1 MRNISYIRRNYYIFL
16 EINTYVCINRCK
28 SKKIRAKWVQVKSQS
43 VSKSLKVEEIM
54 FETGTILDNKYQIQ
68 AHLGTGGM
76 GEVYRV
82 LDLEQGQEYA
92 LKILNEM
99 MDEQAVRRRFH
110 REFQVLNRF
119 QHPRLVRTYTWGFAE
134 DRPYFTMEYLPGK
147 TLEKIIADQA
157 LLAQFR
163 ASHFFDLIQQL
174 AEGLAYIHAQGAVHR
189 DLKPS
194 NIMVLETEE
203 GIETTILDLGLA
215 KFRHL
220 HSVSITQTGA
230 TIGTAEYMSP
240 EQGKG
245 LWVDHRSDLYSLGVI
260 LYEMLMGVPPFSGQ
274 NPVSVILKH
283 IREMP
288 PPIDEVNI
296 AVPEQ
301 IKQIVLKLLAKGA
314 VDRYQSA
321 EELMQA
327 LPSELV
333 LLEDEQ
339 RDVHRKVMRPQFVG
353 RESEMKI
360 LSAMLKDVQAGKQ
373 RMVLISGEPGVGK
386 SRLAEELLGDAL
398 IHDFLCLKGAGR
410 EEGGQIY
417 GALIDAFQG
426 TTDLVAGLPDSVET
440 DKFSVMEHWL
450 QLLKRMRQKQPIVLC
465 LEDIQWLDELTL
477 EFLQYVLRDPE
488 PCPFLLCLTCRWSN
502 LEPLSE
508 EIENFIHSNE
518 FAEATQM
525 PLKNLPQEEVGY
537 LASSMLGE
545 RSIPPDAL
553 QALFRETGGQPLF
566 VVEAIR
572 TLVNADVVRQ
582 DVSGTWQWGEF
593 PETLLSDDISEV
605 LYRRIATLPAVQ
617 QRVLEYACVFLSD
630 FSFQLLAAVWRGD
643 ELELLGV
650 LDDLIAEGLLAP
662 CGEDE
667 DQYRFSQ
674 DLCRRAIY
682 DRLQNVKRRLLH
694 REIGSAL
701 EKMEDAEELMEE
713 LADHFAAAE
722 EQNKAVKYM
731 RLSGRKAL
739 EAQAYRQALRRFEAV
754 RDWTADDVF
763 ESQADAI
770 DFLCDYADVLRNCSE
785 YDCALK
791 FLDEA
796 NALLPADRKD
806 LKARIF
812 NDQGEI
818 HSVLQHGEIAEEYML
833 EALQLYRETG
843 DFDGE
848 IQALSSLSYLCDV
861 SERHKDAADYVR
873 QYIEKQRKRDT
884 DAHNQTDVQR
894 SEGQLA
900 LIEFR
905 FEIARVHLEE
915 VLRTSQQVGF
925 EHHRMGILNLL
936 QRVYFYLGE
945 CDRAEAVCNE
955 AIGEWQKRGVIYW
968 EAANFLWLG
977 ELAMERGDFA
987 EALEYAE
994 ISAERFLE
1002 TPRKDYVYRAYAIA
1016 ATATARMGDDETAL
1030 EWAEKAS
1037 EGVQQTSGM
1046 YTGILPLVYCGIGV
1060 ALAKAGRIT
1069 EAEETFEQAIECRR
1083 ESKGDHWARALLM
1096 AGEFYLERGDMTKS
1110 QAHLEE
1116 AKQAFGEME
1125 MSYFQEKTQV
1135 LLDQLSRD
1143 EDGQGRDIAPTLH
1156 RGEDTVSSSEVSVGT
1171 LSDDRWNMLY
1181 DMSQELTTE
1190 HNVKV
1195 LLDRT
1200 LGNLLAVYS
1209 AERVLVAIKNEAPQD
1224 FVVDAA
1230 RHHNIESDDA
1240 EELSGSIIR
1249 RVIETNEPVLSL
1261 DAQTDDRL
1269 NQYQSVIDY
1278 NIRSV
1283 LCVPLFHVKEGVMG
1297 ALYVDHRGIGNAF
1310 SEADQTFLQAFANL
1324 VGVALVNARMYEQL
1338 EDKAQY
1344 LQREVERQ
1352 YQLGDLFG
1360 QSDAMQAIYYLIDRA
1375 ARSDVPVLVQG
1386 ETGTGK
1392 ELAARAIHYNSTRKD
1407 QRFLS
1412 QNCAALSPELLQSEL
1427 FGHKKGAF
1435 TGATEDHIGVFETA
1449 NGGTVFLDEI
1459 ADAPPQLQRS
1469 LLRVLQEGEIR
1480 RVGETVDR
1488 SVDVRIIAATNRD
1501 LKQEVEK
1508 GFFREDL
1515 YYRLHVI
1522 QIDMPPLRER
1532 MEDVPLLAE
1541 HLLIRAK
1548 EDANKSVG
1556 GLTVGAIRALTSYKW
1571 PGNVRELENE
1581 IRRAVALAEEEGDIT
1596 PDLFSESIGHAVSG
1610 VFVEYH
1616 LPMQA
1621 DVHTQAGGRLQD
1633 RMQEYEKRLIMDA
1646 LEKYEGNIKRT
1657 AEELGLVRAS
1667 LYRKMNRLGLR

>member
-1 MRNISYIRRNYYIFL
+1 
-16 EINTYVCINRCK
+16 
-28 SKKIRAKWVQVKSQS
+28 
-43 VSKSLKVEEIM
+43 M
-54 FETGTILDNKYQIQ
+54 FEIGTILDSKYQIQ

-99 MDEQAVRRRFH
+99 MDEQSVRRRFH
-110 REFQVLNRF
+110 REFQVLNRL
-119 QHPRLVRTYTWGFAE
+119 QHPRLVRTHTWGFAE

-157 LLAQFR
+157 LLAKFR
-163 ASHFFDLIQQL
+163 ASHFFALVQQL

-220 HSVSITQTGA
+220 HSVSITQEGTA
-230 TIGTAEYMSP
+230 IGTAEYMSP

-260 LYEMLMGVPPFSGQ
+260 LYEMLTGTPPFSGQ
-274 NPVSVILKH
+274 NPISVIMKH

-288 PPIDEVNI
+288 PPMDEVNI
-296 AVPEQ
+296 AVHEQ
-301 IKQIVLKLLAKGA
+301 MKQIVLKLLAKGA

-321 EELMQA
+321 EELVQA
-327 LPSELV
+327 LPSEFV

-339 RDVHRKVMRPQFVG
+339 RDVHRKVVRPQFVG

-398 IHDFLCLKGAGR
+398 IHDFLCLKGAGQ

-417 GALIDAFQG
+417 GALNDTFRQVK
-426 TTDLVAGLPDSVET
+426 TTDLMAGLPDPLET

-502 LEPLSE
+502 LESLSE
-508 EIENFIHSNE
+508 EVENFIHSNE

-525 PLKNLPQEEVGY
+525 QLKNLPREEVGY
-537 LASSMLGE
+537 LAASMLGE
-545 RSIPPDAL
+545 RSIPSDAL
-553 QALFRETGGQPLF
+553 QTLFRETGGQPLF
-566 VVEAIR
+566 VVEAVR

-582 DVSGTWQWGEF
+582 DVSGDWLWGEF

-605 LYRRIATLPAVQ
+605 LYRRITALSAVQ
-617 QRVLEYACVFLSD
+617 QRVLEYACVFMSD
-630 FSFQLLAAVWRGD
+630 FSFELLAAIWRGD
-643 ELELLGV
+643 ELELLDV
-650 LDDLIAEGLLAP
+650 LDDLIAEGLLAA
-662 CGEDE
+662 CGEAE

-674 DLCRRAIY
+674 GLCRRTIY
-682 DRLQNVKRRLLH
+682 DHMQDVRRRLLH
-694 REIGSAL
+694 REIGNAL
-701 EKMEDAEELMEE
+701 EKMEDAEELTEE

-722 EQNKAVKYM
+722 ERDKAVKYT
-731 RLSGRKAL
+731 RLSGKKAL
-739 EAQAYRQALRRFEAV
+739 EKHAYRRALMRFEAV
-754 RDWTADDVF
+754 RDWTTNDTF
-763 ESQADAI
+763 ESQEDAI
-770 DFLCDYADVLRNCSE
+770 DFLCDYADVLRNCGQHNR
-785 YDCALK
+785 ALEL
-791 FLDEA
+791 LDEA
-796 NALLPADRKD
+796 KALLPADRND
-806 LKARIF
+806 LKARILW
-812 NDQGEI
+812 NEGGI
-818 HSVLQHGEIAEEYML
+818 HSVLQHGEIAEEYL
-833 EALQLYRETG
+833 SKALRLYRELG
-843 DFDGE
+843 DFEGE
-848 IQALSSLSYLCDV
+848 IQVLGILAYLCDV
-861 SERHKDAADYVR
+861 SGRHEEAIAYMR
-873 QYIEKQRKRDT
+873 REIEQLRELGDPQNQVFIQGRK
-884 DAHNQTDVQR
+884 
-894 SEGQLA
+894 GQFA
-900 LIEFR
+900 LVEFR
-905 FEIARVHLEE
+905 FETAKGYLET
-915 VLRTSQQVGF
+915 VVKTFRQIGL
-925 EHHRMGILNLL
+925 EHHRVWAFNSLV
-936 QRVYFYLGE
+936 RVYFYLGE
-945 CDRAEAVCNE
+945 CDLAEAVCYE
-955 AIGEWQKRGVIYW
+955 VIGEWQKRGVIYW

-977 ELAMERGDFA
+977 ELALERDDFA

-994 ISAERFLE
+994 ISVGRFLE
-1002 TPRKDYVYRAYAIA
+1002 TPRKDYVYRACAIA
-1016 ATATARMGDDETAL
+1016 ATAATKMGDTKTAL

-1060 ALAKAGRIT
+1060 ALAKTGRIAG
-1069 EAEETFEQAIECRR
+1069 AEEAFEQAIECRR

-1096 AGEFYLERGDMTKS
+1096 AGEFYLERDDVPKA
-1110 QAHLEE
+1110 QAHLEA
-1116 AKQAFGEME
+1116 AKQAFEEME

-1135 LLDQLSRD
+1135 LLNQISRD
-1143 EDGQGRDIAPTLH
+1143 EDGRGRDAI
-1156 RGEDTVSSSEVSVGT
+1156 SNSEVSVGT
-1171 LSDDRWNMLY
+1171 LSVDRWHLLY

-1190 HNVKV
+1190 HDVKA

-1200 LGNLLAVYS
+1200 LGNLLTVYS
-1209 AERVLVAIKNEAPQD
+1209 AERVIVAIKNDTPKD
-1224 FVVDAA
+1224 FVVDAV
-1230 RHHNIESDDA
+1230 RHHNVESDDA
-1240 EELSGSIIR
+1240 EELSGGIIR
-1249 RVIETNEPVLSL
+1249 RVIETNEPVLSV
-1261 DAQTDDRL
+1261 DAQTDNRL
-1269 NQYQSVIDY
+1269 NRYQSVIDY

-1283 LCVPLFHVKEGVMG
+1283 LCVPLFHVSEGVIG
-1297 ALYVDHRGIGNAF
+1297 ALYVDHRGLGNAF
-1310 SEADQTFLQAFANL
+1310 SEEDQTFLQVFANL

-1338 EDKAQY
+1338 EEKAQY
-1344 LQREVERQ
+1344 LQQEVERRH
-1352 YQLGDLFG
+1352 QLGDLFG
-1360 QSDAMQAIYYLIDRA
+1360 QSDAMQAIYYLIESA
-1375 ARSDVPVLVQG
+1375 AKSDIPVLVQG

-1435 TGATEDHIGVFETA
+1435 TGATEDHKGIFEEA
-1449 NGGTVFLDEI
+1449 NRGTVFLDEI
-1459 ADAPPQLQRS
+1459 GDAPPELQRS

-1480 RVGETVDR
+1480 RVGETEDR
-1488 SVDVRIIAATNRD
+1488 AVDVRIIAATNRD
-1501 LKQEVEK
+1501 LKREVKE
-1508 GFFREDL
+1508 GSFREDL

-1541 HLLIRAK
+1541 HLLIRIK
-1548 EDANKSVG
+1548 ENVNKSVG
-1556 GLTVGAIRALTSYKW
+1556 ELTVGAIRSLTSYNW

-1621 DVHTQAGGRLQD
+1621 DARPQVGGRLQD

>member
-1 MRNISYIRRNYYIFL
+1 
-16 EINTYVCINRCK
+16 
-28 SKKIRAKWVQVKSQS
+28 
-43 VSKSLKVEEIM
+43 M
-54 FETGTILDNKYQIQ
+54 FEIGTILDKRYQIR
-68 AHLGTGGM
+68 AHLGAGGM

-82 LDLEQGQEYA
+82 LDLEQDQECA

-110 REFQVLNRF
+110 REFQVLSRF

-134 DRPYFTMEYLPGK
+134 DRPYFTMDYLPGK
-147 TLEKIIADQA
+147 TLEKIIADPA
-157 LLAQFR
+157 LLGQFR
-163 ASHFFDLIQQL
+163 ASHFFALMQQL
-174 AEGLAYIHAQGAVHR
+174 VEGLAYIHAQGAVHR

-203 GIETTILDLGLA
+203 GIEITILDLGLA
-215 KFRHL
+215 KFKHL
-220 HSVSITQTGA
+220 HSASITQTGA

-260 LYEMLMGVPPFSGQ
+260 LYEIFTGAPPFSGQ
-274 NPVSVILKH
+274 NPVSVIMKH
-283 IREMP
+283 IRESP
-288 PPIDEVNI
+288 PPIDKVNI

-301 IKQIVLKLLAKGA
+301 MKQIVLRLLAKER

-321 EELMQA
+321 EELVQA
-327 LPSELV
+327 LKNVAPSELV

-339 RDVHRKVMRPQFVG
+339 RDMPMKIMRPQFVG
-353 RESEMKI
+353 RESEMKTF
-360 LSAMLKDVQAGKQ
+360 LTMLKDVQAGKQ
-373 RMVLISGEPGVGK
+373 RVVLISGEPGVGK
-386 SRLAEELLGDAL
+386 SRLIEELLGDAL
-398 IHDFLCLKGAGR
+398 IHDFLCLKGAGQ

-417 GALIDAFQG
+417 GALNDAFRQVK
-426 TTDLVAGLPDSVET
+426 TTDLMARLPDSVET
-440 DKFSVMEHWL
+440 DKFSVMERWL
-450 QLLKRMRQKQPIVLC
+450 QLLKRLRAKKPIVLC

-502 LEPLSE
+502 VESIPSE
-508 EIENFIHSNE
+508 VENFIYGNE

-525 PLKNLPQEEVGY
+525 QLENLSQEEVGY
-537 LASSMLGE
+537 LTASMLGE
-545 RSIPPDAL
+545 RSIPSDAL
-553 QALFRETGGQPLF
+553 QNLFRETGGQPLF
-566 VVEAIR
+566 VIEAVR
-572 TLVNADVVRQ
+572 TLVQADVVRQ
-582 DVSGTWQWGEF
+582 SVSGDWQWGEF
-593 PETLLSDDISEV
+593 PETLLSDDISEI
-605 LYRRIATLPAVQ
+605 LYRRITALSAMQ
-617 QRVLEYACVFLSD
+617 QRVLEYACVFLND
-630 FSFQLLAAVWRGD
+630 FSFELLATIWRGD
-643 ELELLGV
+643 ELELLDV
-650 LDDLIAEGLLAP
+650 LDDLITEGLLEA
-662 CGEDE
+662 CGEAE
-667 DQYRFSQ
+667 DRYRFSQ
-674 DLCRRAIY
+674 ELYRRAIY
-682 DRLQNVKRRLLH
+682 NRIQDVRRRLLH
-694 REIGSAL
+694 REIGNAL
-701 EKMEDAEELMEE
+701 EKTEDAEEFTEE
-713 LADHFAAAE
+713 LADHFAAAG
-722 EQNKAVKYM
+722 EQHKAVKYA
-731 RLSGRKAL
+731 RLAGKKAL
-739 EAQAYRQALRRFEAV
+739 EVQAYGQGLMRFEAV
-754 RDWTADDVF
+754 REWTADDVF
-763 ESQADAI
+763 ELPEDAI
-770 DFLCDYADVLRNCSE
+770 DFLCDYADVLRNCSQHNR
-785 YDCALK
+785 ALE
-791 FLDEA
+791 FLEEA
-796 NALLPADRKD
+796 KVLLPDDRND
-806 LKARIF
+806 LKARILW
-812 NDQGEI
+812 NEGGI

-833 EALQLYRETG
+833 KALQLYRELG
-843 DFDGE
+843 NLNGE
-848 IQALSSLSYLCDV
+848 IQALNILAYLCDV
-861 SERHKDAADYVR
+861 SGRHKEAADYVR
-873 QYIEKQRKRDT
+873 QYIKKQQKRDA

-915 VLRTSQQVGF
+915 VLRASQQVGF
-925 EHHRMGILNLL
+925 EHHRIGTLNLL
-936 QRVYFYLGE
+936 ARVYFYLGE
-945 CDRAEAVCNE
+945 CDLAEAVCNE
-955 AIGEWQKRGVIYW
+955 AIGEWQKRGVIYL

-977 ELAMERGDFA
+977 ELALECGDFT

-994 ISAERFLE
+994 ISSERFLE
-1002 TPRKDYVYRAYAIA
+1002 TPRKDYIYRAYAIA
-1016 ATATARMGDDETAL
+1016 ATAAARMGDTEAAL

-1037 EGVQQTSGM
+1037 EGVLQTSGM
-1046 YTGILPLVYCGIGV
+1046 YTGILPLVYCGIGA
-1060 ALAKAGRIT
+1060 ALSKAGRIF
-1069 EAEETFEQAIECRR
+1069 EAEEAFEQAIECRR

-1135 LLDQLSRD
+1135 LLNQLSRA

-1171 LSDDRWNMLY
+1171 LSDDRWNLLY
-1181 DMSQELTTE
+1181 DMSSELTTE
-1190 HNVKV
+1190 HDVKV
-1195 LLDRT
+1195 ILDRT
-1200 LGNLLAVYS
+1200 LGNLLAVYP
-1209 AERVLVAIKNEAPQD
+1209 AERVLVALKNETPKD
-1224 FVVDAA
+1224 FVVDAV
-1230 RHHNIESDDA
+1230 RYHNVEADDA
-1240 EELSGSIIR
+1240 EELSRGIIR
-1249 RVIETNEPVLSL
+1249 QVIETNEPVLSL

-1269 NQYQSVIDY
+1269 NRYQSVIDY

-1283 LCVPLFHVKEGVMG
+1283 LCVPLFHVSEGVMG
-1297 ALYVDHRGIGNAF
+1297 ALYVDHRGIDNAF
-1310 SEADQTFLQAFANL
+1310 SEEDQTFLQVFANL

-1360 QSDAMQAIYYLIDRA
+1360 QSDAMQAIYRLIDRA
-1375 ARSDVPVLVQG
+1375 SQSDIPVLVQG

-1469 LLRVLQEGEIR
+1469 LLRVLQEGEVR
-1480 RVGETVDR
+1480 RVGETEDR
-1488 SVDVRIIAATNRD
+1488 TVDVRIIAATNRD
-1501 LKQEVEK
+1501 LKQEVEN
-1508 GFFREDL
+1508 GSFREDL

-1548 EDANKSVG
+1548 ESVNKSVG
-1556 GLTVGAIRALTSYKW
+1556 GLTVGAIRALTSYNW

-1581 IRRAVALAEEEGDIT
+1581 IRLAVALSEEGDEIT
-1596 PDLFSESIGHAVSG
+1596 SDLFSESIGHAVSG
-1610 VFVEYH
+1610 VSVEY
-1616 LPMQA
+1616 Q
-1621 DVHTQAGGRLQD
+1621 GRLQD